1 MHKSTASAQP
11 SSGAIADAPEQLLS
25 RAYRTRF
32 LAVLLVVS
40 TFNFADRAVF
50 SALGQAVKQDLALTD
65 TQLGVLQGFAFAL
78 LYAVGGLPIG
88 WLAERTNRVRIIAIA
103 IGVWSAMTA
112 FCGLAANF
120 WQMLLARVGVGI
132 GEAGYGP
139 PAASLTS
146 DHFEAPR
153 RATALAILA
162 LGSPLGAIVGAV
174 GGGWIAHQAA
184 NDWRSALLSLGLGD
198 LAGWR
203 AAFLALGV
211 PGLLAGLLVIFL
223 LREPPRGL
231 ADNLSA
237 PPKAPA
243 LYDVLSTLFAK
254 PAFVHL
260 LIGGAVAGLGLNA
273 IGHFLA
279 PFLGRVHHLDLRSAA
294 VWFGLVSAVS
304 LSAGLL
310 IGSLAT
316 DALAKRDRRWS
327 CWGSA
332 IGLVLAAP
340 LYFVGFQQAEL
351 APALAF
357 IFLGAAALLSH
368 FGPLLGMIQNLAP
381 PRMRASA
388 SAIAGLA
395 FAIVGVGLGPTLL
408 GVASDFFAARAFAP
422 VDFAIACPGG
432 AAPAGSASELVD
444 ACAQA
449 SATGMQ
455 QAFSAIVVVFVWASV
470 HFLFA
475 ARTLREDLY
484 MAAPP
489 QDSAA

>member
-1 MHKSTASAQP
+1 
-11 SSGAIADAPEQLLS
+11 
-25 RAYRTRF
+25 
-32 LAVLLVVS
+32 
-40 TFNFADRAVF
+40 
-50 SALGQAVKQDLALTD
+50 
-65 TQLGVLQGFAFAL
+65 
-78 LYAVGGLPIG
+78 
-88 WLAERTNRVRIIAIA
+88 
-103 IGVWSAMTA
+103 
-112 FCGLAANF
+112 
-120 WQMLLARVGVGI
+120 
-132 GEAGYGP
+132 
-139 PAASLTS
+139 
-146 DHFEAPR
+146 
-153 RATALAILA
+153 
-162 LGSPLGAIVGAV
+162 
-174 GGGWIAHQAA
+174 
-184 NDWRSALLSLGLGD
+184 
-198 LAGWR
+198 
-203 AAFLALGV
+203 
-211 PGLLAGLLVIFL
+211 
-223 LREPPRGL
+223 
-231 ADNLSA
+231 
-237 PPKAPA
+237 
-243 LYDVLSTLFAK
+243 
-254 PAFVHL
+254 
-260 LIGGAVAGLGLNA
+260 
-273 IGHFLA
+273 
-279 PFLGRVHHLDLRSAA
+279 
-294 VWFGLVSAVS
+294 LVSAVS

-340 LYFVGFQQAEL
+340 LYFVGFQQAQL

-422 VDFAIACPGG
+422 ADFAIACPGG
-432 AAPAGSASELVD
+432 GAPPGAASELIV

-484 MAAPP
+484 LATPP